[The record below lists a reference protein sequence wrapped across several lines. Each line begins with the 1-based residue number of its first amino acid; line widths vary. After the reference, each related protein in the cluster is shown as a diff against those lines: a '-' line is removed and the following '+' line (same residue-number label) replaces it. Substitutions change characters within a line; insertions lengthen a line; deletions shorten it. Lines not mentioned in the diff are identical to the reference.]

1 MTFLYIYFFNFDSRC
16 APWTKYKK
24 WHRRHH
30 LRCRRCLRSH
40 RRRHSRLRDRR
51 RCRRRS
57 RRHRHCHDHHHYL
70 ECIVMLSTKDGMGH
84 P

>member
-1 MTFLYIYFFNFDSRC
+1 MTFIYS

-30 LRCRRCLRSH
+30 LRCRRCLRSHRH

-57 RRHRHCHDHHHYL
+57 RRHRHCHDHHHHL
-70 ECIVMLSTKDGMGH
+70 ECIVMLSTQDGTGH